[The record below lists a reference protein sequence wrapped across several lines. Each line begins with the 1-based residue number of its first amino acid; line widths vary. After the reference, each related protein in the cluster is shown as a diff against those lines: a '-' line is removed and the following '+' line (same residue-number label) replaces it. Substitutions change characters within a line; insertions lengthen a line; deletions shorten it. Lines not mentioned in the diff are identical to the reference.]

1 MPGLTQL
8 NACTTGPIFAKTT
21 DSLADSK
28 TVVDVV
34 DLDSDTTYNST
45 YSQETRYMKINLR
58 KAGALIAEVKSA
70 AKAITAE
77 TSVNINLYSENI
89 ERDVEAARVRL
100 LKNIERRTGLEK
112 AYAELR
118 GAVGRANAASGISDL
133 LAQDAYLETQEGF
146 LRAVAATVKREDDT
160 TVRQMV
166 EARRKSSEGNTRN
179 SIYGYDANLALSV
192 LTALDIET
200 YELTVREVRKTR
212 RELKDRTVELNVR
225 TEIEVPSA
233 VESVL
238 REEGLI

>member
-1 MPGLTQL
+1 
-8 NACTTGPIFAKTT
+8 
-21 DSLADSK
+21 
-28 TVVDVV
+28 
-34 DLDSDTTYNST
+34 
-45 YSQETRYMKINLR
+45 MKINLR
-58 KAGALIAEVKSA
+58 KASALIAEIKTA

-77 TSVNINLYSENI
+77 TAVSVNLYSESI
-89 ERDVEAARVRL
+89 ERETESARLRL

-118 GAVGRANAASGISDL
+118 GAVGRANATSGISDL

-146 LRAVAATVKREDDT
+146 LRAIASAGRREDEF

-166 EARRKSSEGNTRN
+166 EARRKSNEGNSRN
-179 SIYGYDANLALSV
+179 IYGYDGNVSLNV
-192 LTALDIET
+192 LTAQDIET
-200 YELTVREVRKTR
+200 YELTVREIRKAR

-225 TEIEVPSA
+225 TEIEVPSD

>member
-1 MPGLTQL
+1 
-8 NACTTGPIFAKTT
+8 
-21 DSLADSK
+21 
-28 TVVDVV
+28 
-34 DLDSDTTYNST
+34 
-45 YSQETRYMKINLR
+45 MKINLR
-58 KAGALIAEVKSA
+58 KASALIAEVKSA

-77 TSVNINLYSENI
+77 TSVSVNLYSENI
-89 ERDVEAARVRL
+89 ERETEAARVRL

-146 LRAVAATVKREDDT
+146 LRAIAATVKREDEF

-179 SIYGYDANLALSV
+179 SIYGYDANLNLSV
-192 LTALDIET
+192 LTAQDIET
-200 YELTVREVRKTR
+200 YELTVREIRKTR

>member
-1 MPGLTQL
+1 MIGAT
-8 NACTTGPIFAKTT
+8 CEKIT
-21 DSLADSK
+21 DSVVASE
-28 TVVDVV
+28 TVVNGV
-34 DLDSDTTYNST
+34 DLDCDTAYNNT

-58 KAGALIAEVKSA
+58 KASALIAEVKSA

-77 TSVNINLYSENI
+77 TSVSVNLYSENI
-89 ERDVEAARVRL
+89 ERETEAARVRL

-146 LRAVAATVKREDDT
+146 LRAIAATVKREDEF

-179 SIYGYDANLALSV
+179 IYGYDSNLTLTV
-192 LTALDIET
+192 LTAQDIET
-200 YELTVREVRKTR
+200 YELTVREIRKTR

>member
-1 MPGLTQL
+1 
-8 NACTTGPIFAKTT
+8 
-21 DSLADSK
+21 
-28 TVVDVV
+28 
-34 DLDSDTTYNST
+34 
-45 YSQETRYMKINLR
+45 MKINLR
-58 KAGALIAEVKSA
+58 KASALIAEIKSA

-77 TSVNINLYSENI
+77 TSVSVNLYSENI

-112 AYAELR
+112 AYTELR
-118 GAVGRANAASGISDL
+118 GAVGRANAAYGISDL
-133 LAQDAYLETQEGF
+133 LTQDAYLETQEGF
-146 LRAVAATVKREDDT
+146 LRAVASTVKREDES

-166 EARRKSSEGNTRN
+166 EARRKSSESNTRN
-179 SIYGYDANLALSV
+179 SIYGYDANLNLSV
-192 LTALDIET
+192 LTAQDIET
-200 YELTVREVRKTR
+200 YELTVREIRKTR

>member
-1 MPGLTQL
+1 
-8 NACTTGPIFAKTT
+8 
-21 DSLADSK
+21 
-28 TVVDVV
+28 
-34 DLDSDTTYNST
+34 
-45 YSQETRYMKINLR
+45 MKINLR
-58 KAGALIAEVKSA
+58 KASALIAEVKSA

-77 TSVNINLYSENI
+77 TSVSVNLYSENI

-146 LRAVAATVKREDDT
+146 LRAIAATVKREDST
-160 TVRQMV
+160 TVSQMV

-179 SIYGYDANLALSV
+179 IYGYDANLTLTV
-192 LTALDIET
+192 LTAQDIET
-200 YELTVREVRKTR
+200 YELTVREIRKTR

>member
-1 MPGLTQL
+1 M
-8 NACTTGPIFAKTT
+8 
-21 DSLADSK
+21 DSAADSK
-28 TVVDVV
+28 TVVNVIDQHSN
-34 DLDSDTTYNST
+34 LSYNST

-58 KAGALIAEVKSA
+58 KASALIAEVKSA

-77 TSVNINLYSENI
+77 TSVSVNLYSENI
-89 ERDVEAARVRL
+89 ERDVEAARERL
-100 LKNIERRTGLEK
+100 LKNIQRRTGLEK

-146 LRAVAATVKREDDT
+146 LRAIAATVKREDET

-166 EARRKSSEGNTRN
+166 EARRKSSEGSSRN
-179 SIYGYDANLALSV
+179 IYGYDANLALSV